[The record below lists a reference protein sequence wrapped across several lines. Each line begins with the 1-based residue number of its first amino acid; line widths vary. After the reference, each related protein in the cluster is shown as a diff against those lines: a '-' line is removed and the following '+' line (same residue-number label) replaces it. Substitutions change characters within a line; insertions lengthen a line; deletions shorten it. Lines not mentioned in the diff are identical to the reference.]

1 MSGEAIRT
9 TGVGKRFLVHRRR
22 STSLKERLVRR
33 IGEQGEPFWAL
44 RDVSVDIA
52 QGETVGLIGPN
63 GSGKSTLLKV
73 MANILKPSE
82 GSVRVT
88 GRIASLLELGAGF
101 HGELTGRENVYLNA
115 SILGLSRRETDRHFD
130 EIVAFSEL
138 GNFIDHEVKHY
149 SSGMYVRLGFAVAV
163 HVDPD
168 ILLVDEVLSVGDEA
182 FQKRCLNK
190 VSEFQAEG
198 RTILFVSHS
207 LDQVS
212 DICNR
217 TLVLEAGRL
226 VHDGDP
232 GEGASLLR
240 VLLGTAS
247 EEEITTPGSAGGP
260 KVVGARVTDADGV
273 SLPGEAVVG
282 APLAFELAVGATT
295 PVNAWVGVSVV
306 GPQDVALL
314 RMQTAPMSFGP
325 GGAQTVRF
333 VLPALPPLHGAF
345 DIAVGLHDVD
355 TGQVLEARRFN
366 DAFRVHGLRD
376 SGVLSVPYEVEVVEV
391 VARSSVRPDVLGG

>member
-1 MSGEAIRT
+1 MSGDAITT
-9 TGVGKRFLVHRRR
+9 TGVGKRFTVHRRR

-44 RDVSVDIA
+44 RDVSVDID

-82 GSVRVT
+82 GSVRVS

-138 GNFIDHEVKHY
+138 GSFIDHEVKHY

-190 VSEFQAEG
+190 VAEFQAEG

-212 DICNR
+212 EICNR
-217 TLVLEAGRL
+217 TLVLEGGRL

-240 VLLGTAS
+240 VLLGTAP
-247 EEEITTPGSAGGP
+247 EEEIIAPAVTGRARI
-260 KVVGARVTDADGV
+260 VAARVTDADG
-273 SLPGEAVVG
+273 SALPGEATVG
-282 APLAFELAVGATT
+282 AALGLEIVIDSSD

-306 GPQDVALL
+306 GPGEAALL
-314 RMQTAPMSFGP
+314 QMRTSAMTFGP
-325 GGAQTVRF
+325 GGAQSVRF
-333 VLPALPPLHGAF
+333 VIPTLPPLHGAF
-345 DIAVGLHDVD
+345 AIAVGLHESA
-355 TGQVLEARRFN
+355 TGKAIETHRFE
-366 DAFRVHGLRD
+366 DAFRVHGVRD
-376 SGVLSVPYEVEVVEV
+376 SGVLSVPYEVEVVEA